1 MTRTSTPASLTMSTA
16 TTRCTILLLSAVC
29 AAACAPEPES
39 VEPVEETPALHEV
52 FDHAF
57 LIGGALDPSQYTGEN
72 APEAELAT
80 KQFNTITPEN
90 VMKWE
95 RIHPEPGVYDFGPAD
110 AFVAFGEERD
120 MFIVGH
126 TLVWHSQVPD
136 WVFEDAAGQP
146 VGRDTLLA
154 RMRDHIH
161 TVAGRYKGRVDGWD
175 VVNEALN
182 DDGTLRESPWLRIIG
197 EDYLEKA
204 FEYAHE
210 ADPDAEL
217 YYNDYSL
224 NNPAKRAGAVRLVR
238 DLQARGLPV
247 TGIGMQAHYALS
259 YPPLEEIAASIEAF
273 AELGDVMITE
283 LDVAV
288 LPRPQEHW
296 GADISQRAEL
306 RDALNP
312 FTEAFPDS
320 MQERLAHRYADFFDV
335 FLAHRED
342 ISRVTFWG
350 VTDAASWL
358 NNWPIAGRTS
368 YPLLF
373 DRQNRP
379 KPAFFSVVEAAR
391 EDRRNRG
398 GGPE

>member
-1 MTRTSTPASLTMSTA
+1 MKRA
-16 TTRCTILLLSAVC
+16 TTTLAGLLLMV
-29 AAACAPEPES
+29 ACAPAPES
-39 VEPVEETPALHEV
+39 AESTEEIPALQDV
-52 FDHAF
+52 FEDAF
-57 LIGGALDPSQYTGEN
+57 LVGGALNPSQFTGEN
-72 APEAELAT
+72 AQEAGLAA
-80 KQFNTITPEN
+80 KHFSTITPEN
-90 VMKWE
+90 AMKWE
-95 RIHPEPGVYDFGPAD
+95 RIHPEPGAYEFGPAD
-110 AFVAFGEERD
+110 AFVAFGEEHD

-126 TLVWHSQVPD
+126 TLIWHSQAPD
-136 WVFEDAAGQP
+136 WVFEDAEGQP

-161 TVAGRYKGRVDGWD
+161 TVVGRYAGRVDGWD

-182 DDGTLRESPWLRIIG
+182 DDGTLRPTPWLRIIG
-197 EDYLEKA
+197 EDYLAKA
-204 FEYAHE
+204 FEFAHE

-224 NNPAKRAGAVRLVR
+224 NNPAKRDGAVRLVR
-238 DLQARGLPV
+238 SLQDQGVPV

-259 YPPLEEIAASIEAF
+259 YPALEEIAASIEAF
-273 AELGDVMITE
+273 GELGQVMITE

-306 RDALNP
+306 RDELNP
-312 FTEAFPDS
+312 FPDAFPDS
-320 MQERLAHRYADFFDV
+320 MQQRLARRYADFFDV

-350 VTDAASWL
+350 VTDAGSWL
-358 NNWPIAGRTS
+358 NGWPIAGRTS

-373 DRQNRP
+373 DRQGRTR
-379 KPAFFSVVEAAR
+379 S
-391 EDRRNRG
+391 
-398 GGPE
+398 

>member
-1 MTRTSTPASLTMSTA
+1 MSRASPTLAVLLMT
-16 TTRCTILLLSAVC
+16 
-29 AAACAPEPES
+29 AACAPATET
-39 VEPVEETPALHEV
+39 PVPMAEIPALHEV
-52 FDHAF
+52 FENAF
-57 LIGGALDPSQYTGEN
+57 LIGGALNPSQFTGEN
-72 APEAELAT
+72 VGESRLAAT
-80 KQFNTITPEN
+80 HFNTITPEN

-95 RIHPEPGVYDFGPAD
+95 LIHPEPGVYDFGPAD
-110 AFVAFGEERD
+110 RFVAFGEEHD

-126 TLVWHSQVPD
+126 TLVWHSQAPD
-136 WVFEDAAGQP
+136 WVFEDAQGQP

-161 TVAGRYKGRVDGWD
+161 TVVGRYEGRVDGWD

-182 DDGTLRESPWLRIIG
+182 DDGTLRQSPWLRIIG
-197 EDYLEKA
+197 EDYLAKA

-224 NNPAKRAGAVRLVR
+224 NNPAKRDGAVRLVR
-238 DLQARGLPV
+238 SLQARGLPV

-259 YPPLEEIAASIEAF
+259 YPPLEEIAASIQAF

-306 RDALNP
+306 RDELNP
-312 FTEAFPDS
+312 FTEEFPDS
-320 MQERLAHRYADFFDV
+320 MQQRLAERYADFFDV
-335 FLAHRED
+335 FLAHQDD

-358 NNWPIAGRTS
+358 NGWPIAGRTS

-379 KPAFFSVVEAAR
+379 KPAFFAVVEAAR
-391 EDRRNRG
+391 EDRRDRG
-398 GGPE
+398 DGRE